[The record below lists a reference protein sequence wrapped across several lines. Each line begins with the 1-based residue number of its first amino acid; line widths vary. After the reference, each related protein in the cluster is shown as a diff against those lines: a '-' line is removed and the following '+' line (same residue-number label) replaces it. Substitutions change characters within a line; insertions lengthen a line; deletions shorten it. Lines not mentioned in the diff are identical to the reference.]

1 MADTRAADL
10 GATRAADLGLTR
22 PDVGSA
28 AGRADAAWS
37 GRAEVHPRRSGA
49 GDLTPTDWSASDWA
63 TPTPDESPGAW
74 WMPIVVGIVV
84 LVLLAVLGVGVWLIV
99 QAGKEDDP
107 AAPAVTPTVAPA
119 STLPTDAATA
129 ASPAAPSTEATT
141 APVDV
146 AIPALVGLS
155 SAEARRALDRVGLTY
170 RLIYRPDE
178 APLETVIDSDPP
190 EGRQVP
196 ADTEVTLVISAPLP
210 TTPTDIPSSP
220 ATADDD
226 PGD

>member
-1 MADTRAADL
+1 
-10 GATRAADLGLTR
+10 
-22 PDVGSA
+22 
-28 AGRADAAWS
+28 
-37 GRAEVHPRRSGA
+37 
-49 GDLTPTDWSASDWA
+49 
-63 TPTPDESPGAW
+63 
-74 WMPIVVGIVV
+74 MPIVVGIVV

-170 RLIYRPDE
+170 RLISRPDE
-178 APLETVIDSDPP
+178 APLETVIDCDPP

-196 ADTEVTLVISAPLP
+196 ADTEVTLVIAAPLP